1 MELDLLNVIIIIF
14 FGFVGAF
21 INATVGGGG
30 LITLPALLSVGL
42 PPSAAIATNKLAASM

>member
-1 MELDLLNVIIIIF
+1 MELDIFKVFLLVF
-14 FGFVGAF
+14 FGFVGSF

-42 PPSAAIATNKLAASM
+42 PLQQL